1 MLHQEAPTPSGI
13 HPKKLGPWRFV
24 TNVIRA
30 GGKMRKITAGIISIA
45 LLGMTGLASAQDL
58 PPLGFKKPLSDD
70 TSTSHSPD
78 ETPGVEAYLLRA
90 YPATEISGDSTLG
103 PSKASYPAFL
113 DQFLFDGAGYVASGR
128 VTAMAI
134 SPTCNQGH
142 CLLYVAAAG
151 GGVWKTDKALNGANW
166 QFISGS
172 FGTNAI
178 GSLLMDP
185 SDSSGNTLYAGT
197 GEPNASGDSE
207 AGVGIY
213 KTTDG

>member
-103 PSKASYPAFL
+103 ARNGWAALNAGAHSAGGWQLIGPSKASYPAFL

-185 SDSSGNTLYAGT
+185 SDSS
-197 GEPNASGDSE
+197 
-207 AGVGIY
+207 
-213 KTTDG
+213 